1 MWFVEDYRVLTYWRE
16 VAKHYDYFFTIQDG
30 ECHEALR
37 GVTNAHLEY
46 LPCAFDPE
54 IHRPLSLTP
63 EEQEEYGSDVAF
75 VGAGYRN
82 RRLAFRRFLDLDF
95 RLWGSDWGGAG
106 DLGRVLQRGGDRMST
121 EESVRVFNAAKVNLN
136 LHSSTYHDDVDPRGD
151 FVNPRT
157 FELAGSGA
165 FQVTDAR
172 TLLPPL
178 FDGGEVAIASSV
190 AEMRA
195 LTEHYLAHPE
205 ERIPMAGRARRR
217 ALAEHTYRQRLQR
230 LLGTVVG
237 REQDRFL
244 GRARAAT
251 VGDVLR
257 QRSDGAFGEFLAQFP
272 RSLPFTL
279 DGLVASIPD
288 RDGALSEPE
297 AIFLFLHQFDELY
310 LREHRG

>member
-1 MWFVEDYRVLTYWRE
+1 
-16 VAKHYDYFFTIQDG
+16 
-30 ECHEALR
+30 
-37 GVTNAHLEY
+37 
-46 LPCAFDPE
+46 
-54 IHRPLSLTP
+54 
-63 EEQEEYGSDVAF
+63 
-75 VGAGYRN
+75 
-82 RRLAFRRFLDLDF
+82 
-95 RLWGSDWGGAG
+95 
-106 DLGRVLQRGGDRMST
+106 
-121 EESVRVFNAAKVNLN
+121 
-136 LHSSTYHDDVDPRGD
+136 
-151 FVNPRT
+151 
-157 FELAGSGA
+157 
-165 FQVTDAR
+165 
-172 TLLPPL
+172 
-178 FDGGEVAIASSV
+178 
-190 AEMRA
+190 
-195 LTEHYLAHPE
+195 
-205 ERIPMAGRARRR
+205 MAGRARRR